1 MKPTKFNLH
10 KVAIIGRPN
19 VGKSTLFN
27 RIIQKR
33 KAIVEEFG
41 PTTRDRISAIVKW
54 SDKTFE
60 LIDTPGLNFEK
71 KENLSKLIEKQ
82 IMFAVKE
89 ADQLIFVCDAISG
102 ILQMDYK
109 ICDML
114 RKADKNIILAVN
126 KVDSR
131 NLMQKMSN
139 FYSLG
144 FGEPM
149 TISSLHGL
157 GIGDLLDKVVNN
169 IVQASADTKGVGAN
183 REPIKLAIIGKPNV
197 GKSSFVNGILGEERI
212 TVSDIPGT
220 TRDSIDTYFERDRR
234 SFTIIDTAGIRS
246 KAKIK
251 DAVTYFSILR
261 TEETIKRSDIA
272 IILVDAPLG
281 ITKED
286 HRIIDIVQKNFKPFI
301 LAINKWDLAEKEDIR
316 KSGYEKVIRE
326 NVRFMYNAPIVFMSA
341 LKKSNL
347 MEVIDKALELVEKSR
362 KNFSTSDLNSL
373 LKSIEFNPTR
383 LYSVR
388 QVKNSPPELE
398 IIVKSPEEIIDSEKS
413 HLINIFRKKLGLE
426 GVPVII
432 RFRRK
437 MFKPC

>member
-1 MKPTKFNLH
+1 MKPTKYNFH
-10 KVAIIGRPN
+10 KVVIVGRPN

-27 RIIQKR
+27 RILQRR

-41 PTTRDRISAIVKW
+41 PTTRDRIGAIVKW
-54 SDKTFE
+54 SGKTFE

-71 KENLSKLIEKQ
+71 KENLSMLIEKQ
-82 IMFAVKE
+82 IMLGIKE

-109 ICDML
+109 ICEML
-114 RKADKNIILAVN
+114 RKADKNVILAVN

-157 GIGDLLDKVVNN
+157 GIGDLLDKVVTN
-169 IVQASADTKGVGAN
+169 IVRVSADTKSAGAS

-197 GKSSFVNGILGEERI
+197 GKSSFVNGILDEERI

-220 TRDSIDTYFERDRR
+220 TRDSIDTYFEKDKK

-261 TEETIKRSDIA
+261 TEETIKRSDVA
-272 IILVDAPLG
+272 VILIDAPLG
-281 ITKED
+281 ITKEE

-301 LAINKWDLAEKEDIR
+301 LAINKWDLAEKEGIK

-326 NVRFMYNAPIVFMSA
+326 NIRFMYNAPIVFMSA

-347 MEVIDKALELVEKSR
+347 VEVVDKAYELAEKSR
-362 KNFSTSDLNSL
+362 KNFSTSDLNSI
-373 LKSIEFNPTR
+373 LKAVDFNPTK
-383 LYSVR
+383 LYSIR
-388 QVKNSPPELE
+388 QMRNSPPDFE
-398 IIVKSPEEIIDSEKS
+398 IIVKNPEDIKSTEKS
-413 HLINIFRKKLGLE
+413 HLVNIFRKKLRLE
-426 GVPVII
+426 GIPVII
-432 RFRRK
+432 KFRK
-437 MFKPC
+437 KEFKL

>member
-71 KENLSKLIEKQ
+71 KENLLKLIEKQ

-109 ICDML
+109 ICEML

-126 KVDSR
+126 KVDSG

-169 IVQASADTKGVGAN
+169 IVLASADTKGVDAS
-183 REPIKLAIIGKPNV
+183 REPIKLAIIGKPNA

-220 TRDSIDTYFERDRR
+220 TRDSIDTYFEKDRR

-261 TEETIKRSDIA
+261 TEETIKKSDVA
-272 IILVDAPLG
+272 VILLDAPLG

-301 LAINKWDLAEKEDIR
+301 LAINKWDLAEKEDIK

-347 MEVIDKALELVEKSR
+347 MEVIDKAYELAEKSR

-388 QVKNSPPELE
+388 QIKNSPPELE
-398 IIVKSPEEIIDSEKS
+398 IIVKSPEAIIDSEKS
-413 HLINIFRKKLGLE
+413 HLINIFRKKLKLE
-426 GVPVII
+426 GIPVII
-432 RFRRK
+432 RFKRK
-437 MFKPC
+437 AFKP

>member
-10 KVAIIGRPN
+10 KVAIVGRPN

-41 PTTRDRISAIVKW
+41 PTTRDRIGAVVEW
-54 SDKTFE
+54 SGKRFE
-60 LIDTPGLNFEK
+60 LIDTPGLDFEK

-109 ICDML
+109 ISEML
-114 RKADKNIILAVN
+114 RKTDKNIILAVN
-126 KVDSR
+126 KTD
-131 NLMQKMSN
+131 NEALMQKGPD

-144 FGEPM
+144 FGEPLS
-149 TISSLHGL
+149 ISCLHGL
-157 GIGDLLDKVVNN
+157 GIGDLLDKVTYN
-169 IVQASADTKGVGAN
+169 ILASQ
-183 REPIKLAIIGKPNV
+183 EPAERHVVKLAIIGKPNV
-197 GKSSFVNGILGEERI
+197 GKSSFVNGILGEERT

-220 TRDSIDTYFERDRR
+220 TRDSIDTYFEKDRR
-234 SFTIIDTAGIRS
+234 AFVIIDTAGIRS

-261 TEETIKRSDIA
+261 TEESIKRSDVA
-272 IILVDAPLG
+272 VILVDAPLG
-281 ITKED
+281 ITKEE
-286 HRIIDIVQKNFKPFI
+286 HKIIDLVQRNQKPFI
-301 LAINKWDLAEKEDIR
+301 LAINKWDLAEKEDI
-316 KSGYEKVIRE
+316 KKIVYEKVIRE

-347 MEVIDKALELVEKSR
+347 MEVLERSCELAEKSR
-362 KNFSTSDLNSL
+362 KNFSTSDLNST

-383 LYSVR
+383 LYSIR
-388 QVKNSPPELE
+388 QMKSSPPEFE
-398 IIVKSPEEIIDSEKS
+398 IIVKNPEDIKTTDRS
-413 HLINIFRKKLGLE
+413 HLINVFRKKLKLE
-426 GVPVII
+426 GIPII
-432 RFRRK
+432 LKLRK
-437 MFKPC
+437 KEFKP

>member
-60 LIDTPGLNFEK
+60 LVDTPGLYFEK

-109 ICDML
+109 ICEML

-131 NLMQKMSN
+131 NLMQNMSN

-169 IVQASADTKGVGAN
+169 IVQASADTKGVGSS
-183 REPIKLAIIGKPNV
+183 REPIKLAIIGKPNA

-220 TRDSIDTYFERDRR
+220 TRDSIDTYFEKDKRP
-234 SFTIIDTAGIRS
+234 FTIIDTAGIRS

-261 TEETIKRSDIA
+261 TEETIKRSDVA
-272 IILVDAPLG
+272 VILIDAPLG

-301 LAINKWDLAEKEDIR
+301 LAINKWDLAEKEDIK

-347 MEVIDKALELVEKSR
+347 LEVIDKSYELAEKSR

-373 LKSIEFNPTR
+373 LKAIEFNPTR

-388 QVKNSPPELE
+388 QIKNSPPELE
-398 IIVKSPEEIIDSEKS
+398 IIVKSPEAIIDSEKS

-426 GVPVII
+426 GVPIVIK
-432 RFRRK
+432 FRK
-437 MFKPC
+437 KEFKS

>member
-41 PTTRDRISAIVKW
+41 PTTRDRIAAIVKW

-71 KENLSKLIEKQ
+71 KENLLKLIEKQ

-109 ICDML
+109 ICEML

-126 KVDSR
+126 KVDSE

-169 IVQASADTKGVGAN
+169 IVLASADTKGVDAS
-183 REPIKLAIIGKPNV
+183 REPIKLAIIGKPNA

-220 TRDSIDTYFERDRR
+220 TRDSIDTYFEKDRR

-261 TEETIKRSDIA
+261 TEETIKKSDVA
-272 IILVDAPLG
+272 VILLDAPLG

-286 HRIIDIVQKNFKPFI
+286 HRIIDIVQRNLKPFI
-301 LAINKWDLAEKEDIR
+301 LAINKWDLAEKEAVK

-326 NVRFMYNAPIVFMSA
+326 NVRFMYNAPIVFISA
-341 LKKSNL
+341 LKRTNL
-347 MEVIDKALELVEKSR
+347 MATLDLSYALAETSR
-362 KNFSTSDLNSL
+362 RNFSTSDLNSI
-373 LKSIEFNPTR
+373 LKSIEFKPAK
-383 LYSVR
+383 LYSIR
-388 QVKNSPPELE
+388 QLKNSPPEFE
-398 IIVKSPEEIIDSEKS
+398 IIVKNPEAIKDAEKGQ
-413 HLINIFRKKLGLE
+413 LINIFRKKLNLE

-432 RFRRK
+432 KFRK
-437 MFKPC
+437 KHFKTH